1 MDTKSIIAEAKAKFD
16 HNSSKDYL
24 KDKYNAKLLLA
35 EQGGLWKLSSEF
47 ISMLA
52 SYPKDQ
58 VVLIDTYSNPI
69 QVNRIQ
75 ILESAVS
82 KYESVMAEYIEEHN
96 QLKKNR

>member
-35 EQGGLWKLSSEF
+35 EQGGLWKVSPEF
-47 ISMLA
+47 ISILRN
-52 SYPKDQ
+52 YPYNK
-58 VVLIDTYSNPI
+58 VILVDTYDNPI
-69 QVNRIQ
+69 QVDRD
-75 ILESAVS
+75 ILLTAITAR
-82 KYESVMAEYIEEHN
+82 YESVMAEYLTEHN